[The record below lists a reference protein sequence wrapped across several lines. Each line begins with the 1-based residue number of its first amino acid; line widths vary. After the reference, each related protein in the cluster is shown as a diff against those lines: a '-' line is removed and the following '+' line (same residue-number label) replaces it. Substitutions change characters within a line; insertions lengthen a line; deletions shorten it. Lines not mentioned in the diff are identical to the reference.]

1 MTHRVPWPGFA
12 LRGRPLCPSHPEGR
26 CQHSGG
32 QARLCRS
39 MTTVRASSVPQRVL
53 GTRWVSGPRFEDGCV
68 TQRLAYY
75 MEGGGL
81 DGAFGVSRPGRK
93 SGVGTCTSLFC
104 LIRDSGIIHVPCTPV
119 PVQTRDRSQ
128 NDSLRAL
135 RSSASCPPLPLP
147 GRAGR
152 NADGGERWL
161 QLRLPR
167 RSPSARHFFSAIHQV
182 QTGPPPT
189 SPSLSLGSTPGRPRG
204 RVGSSEAC
212 PPGPAPQYTSCCLG

>member
-1 MTHRVPWPGFA
+1 MHRVPWPGFA

-68 TQRLAYY
+68 TQRLAYC

-135 RSSASCPPLPLP
+135 RSSLAAHPSPFRGGQAGMRMGGEVAAASPPPREPECQTFLQCHPSSADRPSSHLPKPLP
-147 GRAGR
+147 GVH
-152 NADGGERWL
+152 
-161 QLRLPR
+161 PR
-167 RSPSARHFFSAIHQV
+167 E
-182 QTGPPPT
+182 
-189 SPSLSLGSTPGRPRG
+189 TPR
-204 RVGSSEAC
+204 
-212 PPGPAPQYTSCCLG
+212 